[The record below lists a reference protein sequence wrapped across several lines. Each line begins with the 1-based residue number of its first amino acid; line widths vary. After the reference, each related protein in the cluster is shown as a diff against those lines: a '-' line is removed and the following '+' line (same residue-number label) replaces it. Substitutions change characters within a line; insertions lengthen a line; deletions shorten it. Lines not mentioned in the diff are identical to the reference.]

1 MIYVKLQLQLNT
13 VNDAIKFTKIAQN
26 QNGDIFVKHN
36 SYVVDGTSILGILS
50 LNLSEPVTVEM
61 VEKSDGEANSFLAE
75 LTDAELK
82 ITKMED

>member
-1 MIYVKLQLQLNT
+1 MIYVKLQLQFNT
-13 VNDAIKFTKIAQN
+13 IDNVMKFVKIAQN

-50 LNLSEPVTVEM
+50 LNLSEPVIVEM
-61 VEKSDGEANSFLAE
+61 VERSDDEANNFLAE

-82 ITKMED
+82 IIKTED